1 MICISKF
8 QLNARIFI
16 QAADFDPATQYK
28 VKAGDTAFDIAQAN
42 GMSLDALKALNPGKN
57 LETLAVWI
65 NYKFESELNQLK
77 VYF

>member
-16 QAADFDPATQYK
+16 QAADFDPTTQYK

-42 GMSLDALKALNPGKN
+42 GMSLDALKALNPGTN
-57 LETLAVWI
+57 LEVLAVW
-65 NYKFESELNQLK
+65 NESELNQLK